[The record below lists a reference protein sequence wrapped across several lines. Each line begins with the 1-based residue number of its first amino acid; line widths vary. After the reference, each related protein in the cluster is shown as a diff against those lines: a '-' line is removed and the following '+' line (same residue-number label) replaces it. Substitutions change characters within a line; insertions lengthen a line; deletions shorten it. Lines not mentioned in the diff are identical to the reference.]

1 MNNNF
6 SLPNSSTIE
15 KPKSAAFDYK
25 SWREGFLLN
34 TLRIACLLGVGL
46 ISISYSTATVPDRIL
61 FISLYVILLA
71 ITLIRVPYPIRAY
84 SLLFMVYAIGVNS
97 ILAWGPWLD
106 GSIFFVVFVIL
117 TALLFDQRVDL
128 YAMAVCILAIVLIG
142 TLQLAGIYRFKD
154 PNVPTVT
161 ILDWAAY
168 IIDFSIAAGIL
179 IIAINLFKEEFT
191 RVIREMQE
199 IFNSLTIE
207 RAQLEDKVRERTQEL
222 ETQTFQLSTSTN
234 VARTI
239 AEIQDISELM
249 ETATRLSS
257 ENFGYYHVG
266 LYVLDDP
273 KRTAFL
279 QAASSSVGKQLIG
292 QGFRVEPDRRNIFYL
307 AIEQNRPIITSEADG
322 FGFFRDSN
330 FPLTRSRMTL
340 PLAVRGNVIG
350 VLDLHSDQPQ
360 GFNLE
365 NAEILRTLSD
375 LIAISFDNAR
385 LINETKNLLSQ
396 LNLSS
401 TVETRDTWS
410 KLTSRIKPI
419 YQYTPAGVRPIFSTT
434 RRDYGDGMRVPLILN
449 GQSIGTIKLKRKGD
463 NTKWSDRE
471 RALVEKIA
479 EQVSLALENSR
490 LIDEAQKNALRDQ
503 MIASISTRVRETLDV
518 ESVIRTATTELRR
531 IFDLKE
537 AEISIGAPQIAA
549 TSSNKN
555 TGSLHLK

>member
-1 MNNNF
+1 M
-6 SLPNSSTIE
+6 P
-15 KPKSAAFDYK
+15 A
-25 SWREGFLLN
+25 
-34 TLRIACLLGVGL
+34 
-46 ISISYSTATVPDRIL
+46 
-61 FISLYVILLA
+61 
-71 ITLIRVPYPIRAY
+71 
-84 SLLFMVYAIGVNS
+84 
-97 ILAWGPWLD
+97 
-106 GSIFFVVFVIL
+106 
-117 TALLFDQRVDL
+117 
-128 YAMAVCILAIVLIG
+128 
-142 TLQLAGIYRFKD
+142 
-154 PNVPTVT
+154 VT
-161 ILDWAAY
+161 ILDWATY

-179 IIAINLFKEEFT
+179 ITAINLFKEEFA

-199 IFNSLTIE
+199 IFNSLTNE

-222 ETQTFQLSTSTN
+222 ETQTFQLRTSTK

-249 ETATRLSS
+249 ETATKLSS

-266 LYVLDDP
+266 LYVLDEP

-292 QGFRVEPDRRNIFYL
+292 QGFRVEPDRRNVFNL

-322 FGFFRDSN
+322 FGFFRDPN

-350 VLDLHSDQPQ
+350 FLDLHSDQPQ

-365 NAEILRTLSD
+365 NSEVLRTLSD

-401 TVETRDTWS
+401 TIETRATWS

-419 YQYTPAGVRPIFSTT
+419 YQYTPAGVRPIFSMT
-434 RRDYGDGMRVPLILN
+434 RPEYSDGMLVPLILN
-449 GQSIGTIKLKRKGD
+449 GQSIGTIKLKRKGE

-471 RALVEKIA
+471 RGLVEKIA

-490 LIDEAQKNALRDQ
+490 LIDEAQKSALRDQ

-555 TGSLHLK
+555 TGSLHLQ